1 MLTYNMDVEE
11 RSIWLRAT
19 PGAAALAQPFLLHR
33 GRQLLWP
40 RPFCH
45 SPHR

>member
-11 RSIWLRAT
+11 RSTWLRAT
-19 PGAAALAQPFLLHR
+19 PGAAALAAVLLHR

>member
-11 RSIWLRAT
+11 RSTWLRAT
-19 PGAAALAQPFLLHR
+19 PAQRRWHSRFTAPR
-33 GRQLLWP
+33 PATLWP

-45 SPHR
+45 CPHR

>member
-11 RSIWLRAT
+11 RSTWLRAT
-19 PGAAALAQPFLLHR
+19 PGAAALAQPFYC
-33 GRQLLWP
+33 RQLLWP

>member
-11 RSIWLRAT
+11 RSTWLRAT
-19 PGAAALAQPFLLHR
+19 PGTAVLLHR

-45 SPHR
+45 SPYR